1 LTDVA
6 QQKTKSEQNN
16 GGDEQYEETIT
27 ERLVI
32 YLIKR
37 LLPGMNAKDKNVRFH
52 VCQLLAILIGF
63 VGEMDEDLFELFLR
77 GVMDRVRDKDAT
89 IRVQAVLAL
98 SKLQVSNV
106 IKSNRLVFNLNMR
119 SIEWRR

>member
-106 IKSNRLVFNLNMR
+106 IKSDRLVFNLNMR